1 VSPNGLGVVVL
12 AYGSGGEYLAV
23 VESLAAQGVAA
34 DQVLV
39 VHNPSEPGE
48 RLPEPPPGWEVLNAT
63 HNLGYAAGMNL
74 GIARL
79 LEGEA
84 ELALLLTH
92 DASLR
97 PGALERLLAAARAEP
112 AYGVLGPALFFADTE
127 EAFSF
132 GGRTSAGGSLSHLK
146 ARPPGKPVA
155 PCDWVD
161 GGTML
166 IRTEALAGARG
177 FDERLWGYCE
187 DADLCLRI
195 SRAGFGVGVVPEAVA
210 DQVPGGAKRPGPWAY
225 LLTRNGLAYARRAR
239 GARGVAATTLR
250 AAGLVVSELA
260 RTLARLTRLRPGDP
274 AATWPVAVGT
284 ARGVLDFA
292 RAHWGPPPSLPGG
305 GDLKNV
311 DGPETPPYVPFQAHQ
326 RDRGPDG

>member
-1 VSPNGLGVVVL
+1 VSADGLGAVVL
-12 AYGSGGEYLAV
+12 AYGAGGEYLAV
-23 VESLAAQGVAA
+23 VESLAAQGVAPA
-34 DQVLV
+34 QVLV
-39 VHNPSEPGE
+39 VHNPSAPGE
-48 RLPEPPPGWEVLNAT
+48 RLPEPPPGCEVLSAT

-74 GIARL
+74 GIGRL
-79 LEGEA
+79 LEGDA

-112 AYGVLGPALFFADTE
+112 AYGVLGPALFFAGTE
-127 EAFSF
+127 QPFSF
-132 GGRTSAGGSLSHLK
+132 GGRTSPGGALSHLK
-146 ARPPGKPVA
+146 ERPRRSPVA

-166 IRTEALAGARG
+166 IRAGALAAARG

-210 DQVPGGAKRPGPWAY
+210 DQAPGGAKRPGPWAY
-225 LLTRNGLAYARRAR
+225 LLTRNGLAYACRAR
-239 GARGVAATTLR
+239 GARGVAATLLR
-250 AAGLVVSELA
+250 AAGLVASELA
-260 RTLARLTRLRPGDP
+260 RTLARLTRLRSGSP

-284 ARGVLDFA
+284 ARGACDFL
-292 RAHWGPPPSLPGG
+292 RAHWGPPPRLPGG
-305 GDLKNV
+305 GDLQNV
-311 DGPETPPYVPFQAHQ
+311 DGP
-326 RDRGPDG
+326 DRGRDG